1 MSHPTVSIIIPCYN
15 DGKYLPQAVASAR
28 AQSYPNIEIII
39 VNDYSTDSLTNLLL
53 EKFASEGIT
62 VIKTEAGRKGLSA
75 ARNTAIK
82 AANGTYILP
91 LDADDKVDPTYVE
104 KAVAVLERKPDVLVC
119 TARVR
124 FFGLHHSE
132 WVQKP
137 YSYANLVL
145 EEHKILATSLF
156 RRKDWVRIGGYEESL
171 TLGKED
177 MVFWLD
183 MLKDGGEV
191 EILPQILIYYRI
203 KPYSMSALR
212 AGAPTECEKITA
224 MYASRPDIFHAHLID
239 FMCYGANFR
248 LEESQ
253 RVCLFSWKLLS
264 PVLKLEWTLRQKVK
278 RLFGRA

>member
-1 MSHPTVSIIIPCYN
+1 MADLVSIIIPCYN
-15 DGKYLPQAVASAR
+15 DGKYLPEAVASAR
-28 AQSYPNIEIII
+28 AQSYPDIEIII
-39 VNDYSTDSLTNLLL
+39 VNDYSTDPLTNSLL
-53 EKFASEGIT
+53 EKFAAEGIT
-62 VIKTEAGRKGLSA
+62 VINTAPGKKGLSA
-75 ARNTAIK
+75 ARNTAIE
-82 AANGTYILP
+82 AASGKYILP

-104 KAVAVLERKPDVLVC
+104 KSVAVLDRKPDVLVC

-124 FFGLHHSE
+124 FFGLRHHE
-132 WVQKP
+132 WTQKP

-145 EEHKILATSLF
+145 EEHKVLSASLF
-156 RRKDWVRIGGYEESL
+156 RRKDWARIGGYEESL
-171 TLGKED
+171 ILGKED

-183 MLKDGGEV
+183 MLKDGGDV
-191 EILPQILIYYRI
+191 EILPEILIYYRI
-203 KPYSMSALR
+203 KPFSMSALR
-212 AGAPTECEKITA
+212 AGAPTECEKVAA
-224 MYASRPDIFHAHLID
+224 MYAARPDLFHAHLID